1 MYVYDVSFCSRKT
14 ASRNE
19 VKEQNK
25 ISTKSQMQINFNS
38 MTCWFEIMT
47 KTYVHRQWNSGQ
59 DVIFK

>member
-1 MYVYDVSFCSRKT
+1 MYVYVSFCSLEI

-19 VKEQNK
+19 VREQNK
-25 ISTKSQMQINFNS
+25 ISTKSQMQIRFNS

-47 KTYVHRQWNSGQ
+47 KTYVYGQWNSGQ